1 MSEKNTNVVT
11 MKDGREVDFGVR
23 GKLKKEIAVVD
34 GGVTLTIDV
43 KNGDTHSVTLTQ
55 DHPLWRELMGYGLS
69 QKITDTVVKADDED
83 DISLGVERIINQLSN
98 GEWTTRTP
106 GEGLVRGFADLLEAI
121 RRLRN
126 YAEDSAEFAA
136 LKATLKAKS
145 DDEIKVL
152 KGNDSVKAIIA
163 VIQSEKAAARAA
175 KLSASVDGEAAAEL
189 AGL

>member
-23 GKLKKEIAVVD
+23 GKLKKEITVVD

-83 DISLGVERIINQLSN
+83 DISLGVERIINQLGN

-126 YAEDSAEFAA
+126 YPEDSAEFAA